1 MWWIPLV
8 AVVGVAVTVG
18 AVVGVRRRREVEPS
32 REAAL
37 RAIRGLSRD
46 SRRQRGQRA
55 RGTGEHFGRTPVK
68 KYSDERQDP
77 SDATL
82 RVAFGAARATAEV
95 PAAATDSGQ
104 QVEWNSPATALPAAA
119 RSL

>member
-77 SDATL
+77 SERDTPGGFWSSASDGGS
-82 RVAFGAARATAEV
+82 AGGS
-95 PAAATDSGQ
+95 D
-104 QVEWNSPATALPAAA
+104 
-119 RSL
+119 